1 MPTLFISDLHLSPT
15 RPETYQQLAALLQ
28 GPARHAEALY
38 VLGDLFDYWI
48 GDDDLDESHHR
59 SVVEQFARLSAKGV
73 ALYFMHGNRDFL
85 LGERFVQA
93 CGGALLPEEHVLE
106 LYGTHTLLTH
116 GDQLCTD
123 DVSYQAF
130 RRQVRDPQWQ
140 QTILQLPLAERKARA
155 LAFREASD
163 LAKFEK
169 SMAIMD
175 VNLEAVATLLRRYG
189 YPRLI
194 HGHTHRPARHLHQ
207 VDGHRCERWVLA
219 DWYQQAHYLIGDADG
234 IRTGCIQQSLPN

>member
-15 RPETYQQLAALLQ
+15 RPETTRELTALLQ
-28 GPARHAEALY
+28 GPARHAVALY

-48 GDDDLDESHHR
+48 GDDDLDEPHHR
-59 SVVEQFARLSAKGV
+59 SVVEQFAQLSANGV

-85 LGERFVQA
+85 LGERFVRA
-93 CGGALLPEEHVLE
+93 CGGTLLPEEHVLE
-106 LYGTHTLLTH
+106 LYGTRTLLTH

-163 LAKFEK
+163 LAKSEK

-175 VNLEAVATLLRRYG
+175 VNPDAVATLLRRYG

-194 HGHTHRPARHLHQ
+194 HGHTHRPAQHLHQ

-219 DWYQQAHYLIGDADG
+219 DWYQQASYLICDRDG
-234 IRTGCIQQSLPN
+234 IRTATA